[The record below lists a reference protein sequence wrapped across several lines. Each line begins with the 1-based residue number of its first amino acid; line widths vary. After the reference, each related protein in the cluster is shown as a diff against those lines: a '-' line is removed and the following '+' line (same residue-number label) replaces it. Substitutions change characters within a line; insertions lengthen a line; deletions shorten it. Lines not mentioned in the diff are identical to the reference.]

1 MDKKGFTILEV
12 IMALGLFSLIIL
24 TILSISMKTDEKPLL
39 EQRVYKLASDITYAK
54 EYARTNNMGLDFVI
68 DEVNRMYYVRR
79 GNFELLREELPK
91 DYTIHC
97 TLSTN
102 QIYINNLGRIRA
114 NSSIRINNKHGHVGT
129 IFMSVETGR
138 VRVEFND

>member
-1 MDKKGFTILEV
+1 
-12 IMALGLFSLIIL
+12 MALGLFSLIVL
-24 TILSISMKTDEKPLL
+24 MILSISMKTDEKQLL
-39 EQRVYKLASDITYAK
+39 EQRVNKLASDITYAK
-54 EYARTNNMGLDFVI
+54 EYARTNNIGLVLVI
-68 DEVNRMYYVRR
+68 DEVNRNYYILR
-79 GNFELLREELPK
+79 GNMVLLREELPK

-97 TLSTN
+97 SLATN

-114 NSSIRINNKHGHVGT
+114 NSRIRINNQHGHVGT